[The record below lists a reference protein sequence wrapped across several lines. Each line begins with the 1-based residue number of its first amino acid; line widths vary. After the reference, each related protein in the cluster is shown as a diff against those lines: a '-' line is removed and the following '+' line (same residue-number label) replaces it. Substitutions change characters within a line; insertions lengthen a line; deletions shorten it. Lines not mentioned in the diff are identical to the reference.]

1 MSEFPELKSYQK
13 RITTSSYKLPPILSF
28 QSYQDQKTCESRL
41 QTFRFER
48 GNMKKRQIPKKL
60 FSKSLVLDQHF
71 QFHIIDEELKI
82 FFEKL
87 KTLKSKLTLVKLIRN
102 PTPIFLKQFLSR
114 INRFL
119 IRNLKRL

>member
-1 MSEFPELKSYQK
+1 MSDFPELKSFQK
-13 RITTSSYKLPPILSF
+13 HPSALPYKFPLVLPFSSALELRKS
-28 QSYQDQKTCESRL
+28 ESRI

-48 GNMKKRQIPKKL
+48 VSIKKRQIPKKL

-87 KTLKSKLTLVKLIRN
+87 KTLKSKLMTVK
-102 PTPIFLKQFLSR
+102 FK
-114 INRFL
+114 
-119 IRNLKRL
+119 